1 MTQSTM
7 RKDYSSFKKAYDW
20 LKENL
25 RLDQEP
31 EVLMSFSTGLF
42 SKESESSEEVNPDSS
57 FEVGNGIQLSFDGG
71 CYTDKMSS
79 KSKVKNLAQL
89 RKPVRVSAESSVSVD
104 SLTSLRFPSNKWD

>member
-1 MTQSTM
+1 MPHADLTQSTM
-7 RKDYSSFKKAYDW
+7 KKYFASFKKAYDW

-71 CYTDKMSS
+71 CYTDKMSF

-89 RKPVRVSAESSVSVD
+89 RKPV
-104 SLTSLRFPSNKWD
+104 